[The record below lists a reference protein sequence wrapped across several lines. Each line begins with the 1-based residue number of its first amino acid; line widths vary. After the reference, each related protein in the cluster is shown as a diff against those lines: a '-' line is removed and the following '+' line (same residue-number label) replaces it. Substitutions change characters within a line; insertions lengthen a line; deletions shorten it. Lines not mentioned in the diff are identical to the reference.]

1 MTETTDI
8 VRSTVDGPAQAS
20 NSDKCQNGATT
31 TTAGAP
37 DDVREWSAEH
47 DLVYPEGGWTAWSQ
61 VLAGNMLNALAWGY
75 PATFGVYQL
84 YYTEKLHLPSAQ
96 ISWIGSIQIFLTF
109 AICTV
114 SGRLTDA
121 GYARQAVLVGCT
133 VVVFGTFMTSL
144 CTTYW
149 QIMLAQGICTGMGLG
164 VLFMPSVA
172 IIGSYFKERRSLAL
186 AISAT
191 GTGVGSLIFPSTL
204 QYLIPQVGFPW
215 AVRCSAFVALA
226 VSVIANVLLRPR
238 LPPRRSGPFVEWG
251 AFREA
256 PYILFALGVF
266 LYFMALYFGF
276 FYINTYARKVVGFS
290 TTESVSLLLITNGL
304 GIPSRPVV
312 GYVADR
318 YLGPINTFMLMT
330 FILGCMEFVWIGV
343 KTRTGMYIF
352 SVFFGL
358 SNGAAQGVFVGA
370 LASLTADPQK
380 MGTRFGMIATLSGF
394 ASLAGPPTA
403 GAIIDRSGGQY
414 LGAQIWGGVVILA
427 GSLTVGAARVA
438 KAGKAWGAKL

>member
-1 MTETTDI
+1 M
-8 VRSTVDGPAQAS
+8 
-20 NSDKCQNGATT
+20 
-31 TTAGAP
+31 
-37 DDVREWSAEH
+37 
-47 DLVYPEGGWTAWSQ
+47 
-61 VLAGNMLNALAWGY
+61 
-75 PATFGVYQL
+75 
-84 YYTEKLHLPSAQ
+84 
-96 ISWIGSIQIFLTF
+96 
-109 AICTV
+109 
-114 SGRLTDA
+114 
-121 GYARQAVLVGCT
+121 
-133 VVVFGTFMTSL
+133 
-144 CTTYW
+144 
-149 QIMLAQGICTGMGLG
+149 
-164 VLFMPSVA
+164 
-172 IIGSYFKERRSLAL
+172 
-186 AISAT
+186 
-191 GTGVGSLIFPSTL
+191 
-204 QYLIPQVGFPW
+204 
-215 AVRCSAFVALA
+215 
-226 VSVIANVLLRPR
+226 
-238 LPPRRSGPFVEWG
+238 
-251 AFREA
+251 
-256 PYILFALGVF
+256 
-266 LYFMALYFGF
+266 
-276 FYINTYARKVVGFS
+276 GFS

-414 LGAQIWGGVVILA
+414 LGAQIWGGVVIIA